1 MGKANVSR
9 QELVKA
15 IATFEAQRGLTG
27 NEEDLDRA
35 VGTVL
40 LVLREKLERIQ
51 AESGNRQ
58 RQQLAVL
65 VADLS
70 GYTTLSE
77 HMDAEQ
83 VGEALNSMWR
93 VLDAVIRAW
102 GGQID
107 LHAGDSLMA
116 MFGLPQPRQGDIAR
130 ALHAALAMQQE
141 LKLFNERVQHSI
153 GGAYSMPWADSW
165 PGPDMRIGVH
175 SGIVYYAHV
184 SSGGTP
190 IRGRASAVGETVDL
204 ARRLEKLAPAGGV
217 LASAAAGRQAHEQ
230 FSLQPF
236 TAPLAISEEESAFL
250 VNSERRE
257 TMAFQPDA
265 IAGQSIRLVGRA
277 DQLDR
282 LNLSL
287 QAALDSRAP
296 QLVTIVGPSGIG
308 KSRLVHEFIGL
319 ARLAAGSPLVLRAGT
334 QGVHRGHPFALIR
347 DLLLRQFNLHPQDS
361 PYLIE
366 HKILVGLNRIS
377 EVPADTGHR
386 APDNHSLKV
395 IMRLLDAREAKALP
409 VEDVLAVIKSL
420 MRSLAATNPV
430 IVILEGINRA
440 DAQSLELIARLVTDP
455 ELGPIMMVGVATETA
470 AAEPTVALPWPGLD
484 DDGFSP
490 FLRIDLP
497 PLTAVESRL
506 MTTQILSPLSPMPMR
521 LVDLVAT
528 GSGGNPLY
536 IECFVRLLM
545 ERDLITVG
553 NRWRCDMAG
562 VEATPLPLGI
572 SGLFEAR
579 ISRLPAIEQVVL
591 QRAAVSGPLCWDSA
605 LLEAETAIGTSGADI
620 EAALL
625 SLEMKRYLIRDDSYS
640 FGATQAYAFQRDTIR
655 ETVYRSVPESRRREL
670 HLEAAH
676 WLITNENGTRPGGW
690 LPFDTMIAQHFA
702 LAGDTERGKAHQRRS
717 SLAEFD
723 PQMPI

>member
-9 QELVKA
+9 QELVKT

-27 NEEDLDRA
+27 NEEGLDRA
-35 VGTVL
+35 VETVL
-40 LVLREKLERIQ
+40 LVLREKLEHIQ

-77 HMDAEQ
+77 RMDAEQ
-83 VGEALNSMWR
+83 VGEALNSMWG

-102 GGQID
+102 GGHID

-116 MFGLPQPRQGDIAR
+116 MFGLPQPHQGDIAR

-141 LKLFNERVQHSI
+141 LKLFNERVHHSI
-153 GGAYSMPWADSW
+153 GNAYSMPWADGW

-175 SGIVYYAHV
+175 SGIVYYTHA
-184 SSGGTP
+184 SSGTP
-190 IRGRASAVGETVDL
+190 THGRASAVGETVDL
-204 ARRLEKLAPAGGV
+204 ARRLEKMAPAGGV
-217 LASAAAGRQAHEQ
+217 LVSAAAGRQAHEQ
-230 FSLQPF
+230 FSFQPF
-236 TAPLAISEEESAFL
+236 TAPFAASEEECAFL
-250 VNSERRE
+250 VNSDRRE

-277 DQLDR
+277 DQLDQ

-287 QAALDSRAP
+287 QAVLDSRTP
-296 QLVTIVGPSGIG
+296 QLITIIGPSGIG

-319 ARLAAGSPLVLRAGT
+319 ARLDFRSPVVLRAGT
-334 QGVHRGHPFALIR
+334 QGAHHGHPFALIR

-361 PYLIE
+361 LYLIE
-366 HKILVGLNRIS
+366 HKILVGLNRFS
-377 EVPADTGHR
+377 EVPTDTHHR

-395 IMRLLDAREAKALP
+395 IMKLLDARKPEALP
-409 VEDVLAVIKSL
+409 VEDVLAVVKSL
-420 MRSLAATNPV
+420 LRSLAATNPV
-430 IVILEGINRA
+430 IVILEDINRA
-440 DAQSLELIARLVTDP
+440 DTQSLELIAQLVAEP
-455 ELGPIMMVGVATETA
+455 GLGPIMMVGVATETA
-470 AAEPTVALPWPGLD
+470 TADPTIGLPWPGLD

-506 MTTQILSPLSPMPMR
+506 MTTQILSSLSPMPMR
-521 LVDLVAT
+521 LADLVAT

-536 IECFVRLLM
+536 IEGFVRLLM

-572 SGLFEAR
+572 PGLFEAR
-579 ISRLPAIEQVVL
+579 ISRLPDIERVVL
-591 QRAAVSGPLCWDSA
+591 KRAAVSGPLCWDSA
-605 LLEAETAIGTSGADI
+605 ILEAETAIDTSGADI

-640 FGATQAYAFQRDTIR
+640 FGATQAYAFQRDTVR
-655 ETVYRSVPESRRREL
+655 ETVYRSVPESQRREL

-676 WLITNENGTRPGGW
+676 WLIANENVAQACGW
-690 LPFDTMIAQHFA
+690 IPIDNMIAQHFA
-702 LAGDTERGKAHQRRS
+702 AAGDIEQGKTRQRRA

-723 PQMPI
+723 PQMPV